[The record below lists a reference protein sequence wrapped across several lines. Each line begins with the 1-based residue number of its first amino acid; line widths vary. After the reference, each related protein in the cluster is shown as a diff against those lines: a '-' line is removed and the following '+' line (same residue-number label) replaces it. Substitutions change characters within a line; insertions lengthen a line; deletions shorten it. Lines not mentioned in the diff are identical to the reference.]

1 MPDEG
6 ATSRTT
12 TWARFFVVALAT
24 LLIPRRDRVQMAAII
39 CFSHLRWNFVFQR
52 PQHLMVRFAETY
64 KVFFF
69 EEPVDAAPGENPTLR
84 EFVHQPSGVRVLTPV
99 LPPGDEVERRDGTR
113 QLLDAFVQVEN
124 IELPILWY
132 YTPLMRAFSAHIQ
145 TCCIVYD
152 CMDELANFKGASPVL
167 RHSEA
172 ELLEAANVVFT
183 GGASLYESKRT
194 RHHNVRLFPSSVDVQ
209 HFKKARS
216 IAGERADMQPE
227 IPRPRF
233 GFAGVIDERM
243 DLQLLAG
250 VADARP
256 HWSWIIVGPVV
267 KIDPASLP
275 QRPNIFYLGPKKY
288 EELPNL
294 LATWDA
300 GIMPF
305 AINDSTRFISPTKT
319 PEYFAAGLPV
329 VSTPI
334 VDVLRRYGNLLGLRV
349 ASKVSEFIVACEQAL
364 HLGTQ
369 GGKWLDDADRVLALD
384 SWDSTAAEMRTAI
397 ARCSVPTPQAV
408 RDLRAPHIAQHSPLY
423 DYLVVGAGFAGSVLA
438 ERLAREN
445 NRRVLVID
453 KRAHV
458 GGSAYDE
465 HDDAGI
471 LVQKYGPR
479 PLHTNSRRLLAY
491 LSRFTEW
498 RPYEHRVLAAVNGKL
513 VPIPIN
519 RTTINNLYGLN
530 LATEF
535 EVSHFLQSKAV
546 PMADIK
552 SSEDLLLAT
561 VGRELYETLFRD
573 YTNKKWGMPASQLD
587 KSIAA
592 DIQTRTNTDDRYYTD
607 KYQFMPLFG
616 YTRMIENMLSHD
628 LITTLTGV
636 DFASLQHEGLARHVI
651 YSGPVDEYFNYRF
664 GPLPYR
670 SATFKHVTLDQPRF
684 QPAGVVNYPS
694 ANVPYTRITEYTH
707 FTGQRNPRTSLSYEY
722 PASNGDVY
730 YPIPS
735 PANVALHKRYV
746 QLARTLD
753 DVTFVGR
760 LGLYRNYSTDE
771 VVAQSL
777 MAHQRLEEDPAKV
790 PFRENLMVRAYV

>member
-1 MPDEG
+1 
-6 ATSRTT
+6 
-12 TWARFFVVALAT
+12 
-24 LLIPRRDRVQMAAII
+24 
-39 CFSHLRWNFVFQR
+39 
-52 PQHLMVRFAETY
+52 MVRFAETHR
-64 KVFFF
+64 VFFF
-69 EEPVDAAPGENPTLR
+69 EEPIDAAVGESANIR

-99 LPPGDEVERRDGTR
+99 LPAGDESARREGTR
-113 QLLDAFVQVEN
+113 QLLDAFISAEN
-124 IELPILWY
+124 ITQPILWY
-132 YTPLMRAFSAHIQ
+132 YTPLMRSFSAHLDA
-145 TCCIVYD
+145 CCVVYD
-152 CMDELANFKGASPVL
+152 CMDELANFKGAPPEL
-167 RHSEA
+167 RDSEA
-172 ELLEAANVVFT
+172 ALLEAANVVFT
-183 GGASLYESKRT
+183 GGASLYESKRS
-194 RHHNVRLFPSSVDVQ
+194 RHHNVRLFPSSVDVD

-227 IPRPRF
+227 MPRPRF

-256 HWSWIIVGPVV
+256 HWSFVMVGPVV
-267 KIDPASLP
+267 KIDPATLP
-275 QRPNIFYLGPKKY
+275 VRANIFYLGSKKY

-305 AINDSTRFISPTKT
+305 AINEATRFISPTKT

-349 ASKVSEFIVACEQAL
+349 ASKVSEFALACEQAL
-364 HLGTQ
+364 QLGTH

-384 SWDSTAAEMRTAI
+384 SWDSTANEMRTAI
-397 ARCSVPTPQAV
+397 ARCISPTPQAV
-408 RDLRAPHIAQHSPLY
+408 RDLRAPHISQHSPMY

-453 KRAHV
+453 KRPHV

-479 PLHTNSRRLLAY
+479 AFHTNSRRLLAY

-498 RPYEHRVLAAVNGKL
+498 RPYEHRVLAAVGGKL

-519 RTTINNLYGLN
+519 RSTINTLYGLN

-535 EVSHFLQSKAV
+535 EASHFLQSKAM
-546 PMADIK
+546 PMADIS

-561 VGRELYETLFRD
+561 VGTDLYETFFRD
-573 YTNKKWGMPASQLD
+573 YTSKKWGVPASQLD
-587 KSIAA
+587 KSLAA
-592 DIQTRTNTDDRYYTD
+592 DVQTRTNTDDRYYTD
-607 KYQFMPLFG
+607 KFQCMPLFG

-628 LITTLTGV
+628 LITVLTGV
-636 DFASLQHEGLARHVI
+636 DHASVQPEGLARHTI
-651 YSGPVDEYFNYRF
+651 YSGPIDEYFNHRF
-664 GPLPYR
+664 GALPYR

-684 QPAGVVNYPS
+684 QPAAVVNYP
-694 ANVPYTRITEYTH
+694 AADVPYTRITEYTH

-722 PASNGDVY
+722 PTSTGDVY
-730 YPIPS
+730 YPMPS
-735 PANVALHKRYV
+735 PANAALHKRYV

-760 LGLYRNYSTDE
+760 LGLYRNY
-771 VVAQSL
+771 
-777 MAHQRLEEDPAKV
+777 
-790 PFRENLMVRAYV
+790 